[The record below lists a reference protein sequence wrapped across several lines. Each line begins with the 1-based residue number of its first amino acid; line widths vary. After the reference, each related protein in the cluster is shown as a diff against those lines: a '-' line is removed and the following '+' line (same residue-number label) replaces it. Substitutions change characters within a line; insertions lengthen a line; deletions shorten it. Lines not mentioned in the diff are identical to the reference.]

1 MYRKRPLSIPLTKR
15 VRPVLR
21 TVLLA
26 AAMTGLAGCSL
37 LPAEKEL
44 QPPLIQPAEDKY
56 EVVKAATG
64 DIQTALT
71 GMGTFVSDK
80 VESLAFKESG
90 GRIKAMTVKLGDQVK
105 AGDLLAELETG
116 DLELQLKLQRLSVE
130 RVELLERQAREAGA
144 NATDLR
150 LRRIDLERE
159 RLVLDSMEKR
169 FASARLYSPIS
180 GTVIFVQALNPGD
193 GVAAYQAIVTVAD
206 PSSMHLTYTVA
217 DAKELIAVEAGM
229 PVDLTYKGKAYKGKV
244 LQAPANVPSTADK
257 SQADRNAMTLY
268 MSMENKPADV
278 QVGDVADIRIEL
290 QKRSK
295 VIVLP
300 RGAIRSYMDRY
311 YVQIMEGDYRKEA
324 DIEVG
329 LMTPTQVEIV
339 RGVEEGQQ
347 VILNQ

>member
-1 MYRKRPLSIPLTKR
+1 M
-15 VRPVLR
+15 R
-21 TVLLA
+21 TALLVA
-26 AAMTGLAGCSL
+26 TLAGLTGCSI

-56 EVVKAATG
+56 EVVKAASG

-71 GMGTFVSDK
+71 GMATFVSDK

-90 GRIKAMTVKLGDQVK
+90 GRMKAMAVKLGDPVK

-130 RVELLERQAREAGA
+130 RAELLDKQARESGA

-159 RLVLDSMEKR
+159 RLVLASMETR
-169 FASARLYSPIS
+169 FASARLYSPIN
-180 GTVIFVQALNPGD
+180 GTVIFVQTLNAGD
-193 GVAAYQAIVTVAD
+193 GVAAYQPIVTVAD
-206 PSSMHLTYTVA
+206 PSSMQLTYTVA

-244 LQAPANVPSTADK
+244 LQAPANVPSAADK
-257 SQADRNAMTLY
+257 SERNAMTLY

-278 QVGDVADIRIEL
+278 QVGDVADLSIQL

-311 YVQIMEGDYRKEA
+311 YVQIMDGDYRKEA